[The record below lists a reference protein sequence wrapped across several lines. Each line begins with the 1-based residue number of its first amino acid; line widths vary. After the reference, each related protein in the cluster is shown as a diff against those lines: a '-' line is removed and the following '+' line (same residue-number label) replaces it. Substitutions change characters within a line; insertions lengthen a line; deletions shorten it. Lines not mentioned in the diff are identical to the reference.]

1 MIYAPDRG
9 FVFIHIGRTGGTS
22 VELTLCRELGIDF
35 EETKKNPEGRWW
47 KHVWAK
53 QIMKR
58 MGVEAWEASFTFAF
72 TRNPYDMIL
81 SLYSMY
87 TQYPQYTNPASHP
100 RLYHP
105 WNQFENFEDF
115 ILSMGAR
122 RHEPDDKWAV
132 SLKKL
137 NARTTMDVWESLEN
151 LQTSY
156 LTDSWKGQ
164 GSPGRILVDFV
175 GRYESLKED
184 FRYVCSRIGLD
195 GVELIEHGG
204 TAHADYREL
213 YTREMREIVDAHFWL
228 DIRRFGY
235 EF

>member
-1 MIYAPDRG
+1 
-9 FVFIHIGRTGGTS
+9 
-22 VELTLCRELGIDF
+22 
-35 EETKKNPEGRWW
+35 
-47 KHVWAK
+47 
-53 QIMKR
+53 
-58 MGVEAWEASFTFAF
+58 
-72 TRNPYDMIL
+72 
-81 SLYSMY
+81 
-87 TQYPQYTNPASHP
+87 
-100 RLYHP
+100 
-105 WNQFENFEDF
+105 
-115 ILSMGAR
+115 
-122 RHEPDDKWAV
+122 
-132 SLKKL
+132 
-137 NARTTMDVWESLEN
+137 MDVWESLQN

-184 FRYVCSRIGLD
+184 FRYVCSRIGLE